1 MNVNELV
8 INVLH
13 TYYRQNILAF
23 LTRVQEYEK
32 NMVKNDT
39 KNLLLKFGLFYFER
53 KEIMDRKNL
62 NYHVLNFPSF
72 FFARYKSGNFKN
84 KISFILYPI
93 YIPTLAQRTITY
105 F

>member
-23 LTRVQEYEK
+23 LTRVPEYEK

-39 KNLLLKFGLFYFER
+39 KNLLLKFGLFYFEH
-53 KEIMDRKNL
+53 KEIMDWKNL
-62 NYHVLNFPSF
+62 KYHVLNFPSPIF
-72 FFARYKSGNFKN
+72 CQQNFLFR
-84 KISFILYPI
+84 KI
-93 YIPTLAQRTITY
+93 
-105 F
+105 